1 MAIMNRILLVRHAQA
16 HGRSEIDPAL
26 DETGERQADAVAERL
41 AQEQIGQVLSSQKRR
56 AHQTAGVIGR
66 RIGTTPRVSDLLD
79 DLTPMPSP
87 ARWAD
92 YPKHRWPWLQ
102 ETPETEHDPDAETL
116 KAAWTT
122 LHDASVGDS
131 AFGALVLVTH
141 AFVVLSFVSGVLNAP
156 PAAWMQLPVA
166 NASITEIGLR
176 PEREPI
182 VVGFNDVGHLGSVT
196 VASER

>member
-1 MAIMNRILLVRHAQA
+1 MNRILLVRHAQA
-16 HGRSEIDPAL
+16 HDHSEIDPAL

-41 AQEQIGQVLSSQKRR
+41 AQEQIGQVLSSPKRR
-56 AHQTAGVIGR
+56 AQQTAGVIGR
-66 RIGTTPRVSDLLD
+66 QIGTTPRVSNLLD

-92 YPKHRWPWLQ
+92 YPKHRWSWLQ
-102 ETPETEHDPDAETL
+102 ETPEAEQDLDAETL

-131 AFGALVLVTH
+131 ASGALVLVTH
-141 AFVVLSFVSGVLNAP
+141 AFVVASFVSGVLNAP

-182 VVGFNDVGHLGSVT
+182 VVGFNDVGHLGSVIA
-196 VASER
+196 ASAR